1 MKKTQQMTV
10 SRKFVDIMTE
20 YNKIQMEHRDASKG
34 QMKRQMELA
43 GTNLSDDDLE
53 TMLEE
58 GGRAQLLGHVQ
69 VLHTNGSH
77 TFKQVI
83 NEKNEIKYWL
93 QISR

>member
-69 VLHTNGSH
+69 VQSTRGGDLEGFHKSG
-77 TFKQVI
+77 
-83 NEKNEIKYWL
+83 Y
-93 QISR
+93 RD